1 MCETEFRRSPHSYF
15 QYELMGKLCIHQLL
29 KLHAHVLSLFMSV
42 LRTKKQQ
49 NFFSQLSTLYNKRVQ
64 LSLGKVH
71 KACQMQRE
79 AVFK

>member
-1 MCETEFRRSPHSYF
+1 MA
-15 QYELMGKLCIHQLL
+15 KLCIHELS
-29 KLHAHVLSLFMSV
+29 KLHGHVLSLFMSV

-49 NFFSQLSTLYNKRVQ
+49 ILFSQLSTLYSERVQ

-79 AVFK
+79 ADSK